1 MAQEQ
6 EFNYL
11 LAKHCAPALAG
22 IKPANLV
29 PCAQAALP
37 VVSAYHERLKKQD
50 IYLEFI
56 PCRFGPSLLLVYR
69 KPQLFQVLA
78 CPDVQA
84 FLKKTGYPVSDGP
97 EAMLRHLKKRIQNDA
112 DGFPH
117 EIGVFLGYPL
127 GDVLGFTVHKG
138 KDALLTGYWKV
149 YTNTDAAQAL
159 FRRYT
164 LCRDVFC
171 RQVAAG
177 RTILHLLHAT

>member
-6 EFNYL
+6 EFDYL

-37 VVSAYHERLKKQD
+37 VVAAYHERLKKQD

-69 KPQLFQVLA
+69 KPRLFQVLA

-84 FLKKTGYPVSDGP
+84 FLEKPAIPYPTDQRRCCTTLKNAYKTTPTVS
-97 EAMLRHLKKRIQNDA
+97 
-112 DGFPH
+112 
-117 EIGVFLGYPL
+117 
-127 GDVLGFTVHKG
+127 
-138 KDALLTGYWKV
+138 LTKS
-149 YTNTDAAQAL
+149 AC
-159 FRRYT
+159 F
-164 LCRDVFC
+164 
-171 RQVAAG
+171 
-177 RTILHLLHAT
+177 